1 MTSLA
6 GASPDLVVVSYP
18 DVAPEA
24 LAWIESLRAEYHPR
38 QAAIAAHFTFVF
50 PVASVDPPTLIAE
63 VQRQTAGSM
72 PIPFTLRCAVPFRD
86 LTSEAT
92 DVFLVPDEG
101 FGAMVRLH
109 DRLYAGVLA
118 PALRLDLP
126 FVPHLTVA
134 HLTDPAA
141 AKELAGRLNAES
153 FAIPGTLFSVDVV
166 QRAGAG
172 VQTLARIP
180 LGGSIE
186 PAQFRLQQ

>member
-1 MTSLA
+1 VTL
-6 GASPDLVVVSYP
+6 
-18 DVAPEA
+18 
-24 LAWIESLRAEYHPR
+24 
-38 QAAIAAHFTFVF
+38 VF

-63 VQRQTAGSM
+63 IRRQVDGSM
-72 PIPFTLRCAVPFRD
+72 PIPFTLRCSVLFRD
-86 LTSEAT
+86 LTSKAT
-92 DVFLVPDEG
+92 DVFLVRDEG

-109 DRLYAGVLA
+109 DRFYAGMLA

-134 HLTDPAA
+134 HLTDPVV
-141 AKELAGRLNAES
+141 AKELADRLNAES

-180 LGGSIE
+180 LGGRIE
-186 PAQFRLQQ
+186 SAQLRLHQ